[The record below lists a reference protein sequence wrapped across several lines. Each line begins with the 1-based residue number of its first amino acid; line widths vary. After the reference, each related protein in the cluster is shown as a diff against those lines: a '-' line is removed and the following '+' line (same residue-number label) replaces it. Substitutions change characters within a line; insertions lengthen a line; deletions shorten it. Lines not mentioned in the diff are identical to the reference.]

1 MQIASRV
8 DRVFNLSSVGSWS
21 IGMSGALTVWVVDD
35 DESIRWVLE
44 RSLSRENM
52 RVQVFPGAAE
62 LLDAL
67 NDETPDVLLS
77 DIRMPGVNGLELMER
92 VRRMKPEL
100 PVIIMTAHS
109 DLESAVASYKGGAF
123 EYLPKP
129 FDVDGVAALVRRAA
143 QKPQTVDESG
153 EAPQTA
159 IIGEAPAMQ
168 DVFRAIGRLSQSQI
182 TVMIT
187 GESGTGKELVARA
200 LHVNSPRANRPFIA
214 VNTAAIPKD
223 LMESEFFGHERGA
236 FTGAQMQRKGRFE
249 QADGGTLFLDEIGD
263 MPADL
268 QTRLL
273 RVLQNG
279 EFYRVGGVSPVKVDV
294 RVIAATH
301 QDLETLVRE
310 GKFREDLFHRINVIR
325 VRIPPLRERAEDIP
339 LLMRHF
345 LAQAGR
351 ELKTEPKRLLPEV
364 LERLQA
370 FDWPGN
376 VRQLENTC
384 RWLTVMAPGQDVH
397 LDDLPPELRDR
408 PRAAEVARPVS
419 AEPVASSSPSPLEAG
434 DGGSWSE
441 RLREWA
447 ASELR
452 TGRSDLLD
460 EATPTFER
468 IMIEVALEAC
478 HGQRQEAA
486 RRLGWGRNTLTR
498 KIKELGME

>member
-1 MQIASRV
+1 
-8 DRVFNLSSVGSWS
+8 
-21 IGMSGALTVWVVDD
+21 
-35 DESIRWVLE
+35 
-44 RSLSRENM
+44 
-52 RVQVFPGAAE
+52 
-62 LLDAL
+62 
-67 NDETPDVLLS
+67 
-77 DIRMPGVNGLELMER
+77 
-92 VRRMKPEL
+92 
-100 PVIIMTAHS
+100 
-109 DLESAVASYKGGAF
+109 
-123 EYLPKP
+123 
-129 FDVDGVAALVRRAA
+129 
-143 QKPQTVDESG
+143 
-153 EAPQTA
+153 
-159 IIGEAPAMQ
+159 
-168 DVFRAIGRLSQSQI
+168 
-182 TVMIT
+182 
-187 GESGTGKELVARA
+187 
-200 LHVNSPRANRPFIA
+200 
-214 VNTAAIPKD
+214 
-223 LMESEFFGHERGA
+223 
-236 FTGAQMQRKGRFE
+236 
-249 QADGGTLFLDEIGD
+249 
-263 MPADL
+263 
-268 QTRLL
+268 
-273 RVLQNG
+273 
-279 EFYRVGGVSPVKVDV
+279 VKVDV

-408 PRAAEVARPVS
+408 PRAAEAIRPVP
-419 AEPVASSSPSPLEAG
+419 AEPVVASSSPSTLEPG

-452 TGRSDLLD
+452 GGRSDLLD